1 MFKNMLNSK
10 IVGVGHYLPERV
22 VTNFDLEKM
31 MDTSDEWIRER
42 SGIEQR
48 RFAKFGVD
56 TTANMGTKAA
66 RMALDRAG
74 LKPDDVDF
82 IVFATLSPDYYFPGP
97 GVTVQQEL
105 GIKTVGALDVRNQ
118 CSGFLYG
125 LSVADQFIKT
135 GMYKTILVIGSE
147 IHSNGLDLTTRGRA
161 VSVLFGDGA
170 GAVVMQAETD
180 PTKGILSTH
189 LHSQG
194 EFADV
199 LCVKAPGNF
208 KELKFYPGMLE
219 DFDMITPQMD
229 GQLVF
234 KNAVTRFYEVINEA
248 LVANNYT
255 KEDVDMLVV
264 HQANLRIC
272 QFLQR
277 QMRLPDEKVYNNIQK
292 YGNTTAATI
301 PIILSELWEQ
311 NRIKPNDLYALSA
324 FGSGFTWASALIR
337 W

>member
-1 MFKNMLNSK
+1 MLQSK
-10 IVGVGHYLPERV
+10 IVGAGHYLPERV

-31 MDTSDEWIRER
+31 MDTSNEWIIER

-48 RFAKFGVD
+48 RFATFGVD

-66 RMALDRAG
+66 RMALERAG
-74 LKPDDVDF
+74 LTPDDVDF
-82 IVFATLSPDYYFPGP
+82 IIFATLSPDYYFPGP
-97 GVTVQQEL
+97 GVTVQKEL
-105 GIKTVGALDVRNQ
+105 GIRTVGALDIRNQ
-118 CSGFLYG
+118 CSGFIYG
-125 LSVADQFIKT
+125 LSVADQYIKT

-161 VSVLFGDGA
+161 VGVLFGDGA
-170 GAVVMQAETD
+170 GAVVMQPETD
-180 PTKGILSTH
+180 PKKGVLSTH

-199 LCVKAPGNF
+199 LCVKSPGNF
-208 KELKFYPGMLE
+208 RETKFYPGMLE

-234 KNAVTRFYEVINEA
+234 KNAVTRFAEVIMEGLA
-248 LVANNYT
+248 ANNYT
-255 KEDVDMLVV
+255 KDDIDMLVV

-311 NRIKPNDLYALSA
+311 NRLKPNDLLVLSA
-324 FGSGFTWASALIR
+324 FGSGFTWASAIIR

>member
-1 MFKNMLNSK
+1 MLQSK
-10 IVGVGHYLPERV
+10 IVGAGHYLPERV
-22 VTNFDLEKM
+22 VTNFDLEKI
-31 MDTSDEWIRER
+31 MDTSDEWIKER

-48 RFAKFGVD
+48 RYATFGVD

-82 IVFATLSPDYYFPGP
+82 IVFATLSPDYYFPGS
-97 GVTVQQEL
+97 GVLVQQEL

-118 CSGFLYG
+118 CTGFLYG
-125 LSVADQFIKT
+125 LAIADQFIKT

-147 IHSNGLDLTTRGRA
+147 IQTNGLDLTTRGRGVA
-161 VSVLFGDGA
+161 VLFGDGA
-170 GAVVMQAETD
+170 GAVVLQSETD
-180 PTKGILSTH
+180 PKKGILSNH

-194 EFADV
+194 EFADL

-208 KELKFYPGMLE
+208 KETKFYPGMLE
-219 DFDMITPQMD
+219 DIDMITPQMD

-234 KNAVTRFYEVINEA
+234 KNAVTRFAEVIQEA
-248 LVANNYT
+248 LAANNYT
-255 KEDVDMLVV
+255 KEDIDMLVV

-277 QMRLPDEKVYNNIQK
+277 QLKLPDEKMYNNIQK

-311 NRIKPNDLYALSA
+311 NRLKPNDLVMLSA
-324 FGSGFTWASALIR
+324 FGSGFTWASTLIR

>member
-1 MFKNMLNSK
+1 MLQSK
-10 IVGVGHYLPERV
+10 IVGAGHYLPEKI
-22 VTNFDLEKM
+22 VTNKDLELL

-42 SGIEQR
+42 SGIEER

-56 TTANMGTKAA
+56 TTANMGTKAS
-66 RMALDRAG
+66 RIALQRAG
-74 LKPDDVDF
+74 LTPDDVDF
-82 IVFATLSPDYYFPGP
+82 IIFATLSPDYYFPGP

-105 GIKTVGALDVRNQ
+105 GIKTVGALDIRNQ
-118 CSGFLYG
+118 CTGFIYA

-147 IHSNGLDLTTRGRA
+147 FQSNGLDLTTRGRG

-170 GAVVMQAETD
+170 GAVVIQAEHD
-180 PTKGILSTH
+180 PKKGILSSH

-194 EFADV
+194 EFADA
-199 LCVKAPGNF
+199 LCVKAPGNL
-208 KELKFYPGMLE
+208 KEKKFYDGMLE
-219 DFDMITPQMD
+219 DFDMIAPTMD

-234 KNAVTRFYEVINEA
+234 KNAVTRFGEVIIEA
-248 LVANNYT
+248 LVANGYT
-255 KEDVDMLVV
+255 KDDIDMLVV

-277 QMRLPDEKVYNNIQK
+277 QLRLPDEKIYNNIQK

-311 NRIKPNDLYALSA
+311 NRIKPNDLFMLAA
-324 FGSGFTWASALIR
+324 FGSGFTWASTLIR

>member
-1 MFKNMLNSK
+1 MLQSK
-10 IVGVGHYLPERV
+10 ITGAGHYLPERV

-31 MDTSDEWIRER
+31 MDTSNEWIVER

-48 RFAKFGVD
+48 RFATFGVD

-74 LKPDDVDF
+74 LTPDDVDF
-82 IVFATLSPDYYFPGP
+82 IIFATLSPDYYFPGP
-97 GVTVQQEL
+97 GVTVQKEL

-147 IHSNGLDLTTRGRA
+147 IHSNGLDMTTRGRA

-180 PTKGILSTH
+180 PNKGILSTH

-199 LCVKAPGNF
+199 LCVKSPGNF
-208 KELKFYPGMLE
+208 KEQKFYQGMLE
-219 DFDMITPQMD
+219 DYDMITPQMD

-234 KNAVTRFYEVINEA
+234 KNAVTRFAEVIMEGLA
-248 LVANNYT
+248 ANNYT
-255 KEDVDMLVV
+255 KEDIDMLVV

-277 QMRLPDEKVYNNIQK
+277 QLRLPDEKIYNNIQK
-292 YGNTTAATI
+292 YGNTTAATV

-311 NRIKPNDLYALSA
+311 NRLKPNDLLVLSA
-324 FGSGFTWASALIR
+324 FGSGFTWASAVIR

>member
-1 MFKNMLNSK
+1 MLHSK
-10 IVGVGHYLPERV
+10 IVGAGHYLPERV
-22 VTNFDLEKM
+22 VTNKDLESL

-42 SGIEQR
+42 SGIEER
-48 RFAKFGVD
+48 RFATFGVD

-66 RMALDRAG
+66 RIAIERAG
-74 LKPDDVDF
+74 MTPDDIDF

-97 GVTVQQEL
+97 GVTVQKEL

-118 CSGFLYG
+118 CSGFIYG

-147 IHSNGLDLTTRGRA
+147 IHSNGLDLTTRGRG

-170 GAVVMQAETD
+170 GAVVLQAEQDT
-180 PTKGILSTH
+180 TKGILSTH
-189 LHSQG
+189 LHSEG
-194 EFADV
+194 EFSDV

-208 KELKFYPGMLE
+208 KEVKFYPGMLE
-219 DFDMITPQMD
+219 DFDMIAPVMD

-234 KNAVTRFYEVINEA
+234 KNAITRFGEVITEA
-248 LVANNYT
+248 LDANGY
-255 KEDVDMLVV
+255 KKDDLDMLVV

-311 NRIKPNDLYALSA
+311 KRIKPNDLYMLAA

>member
-1 MFKNMLNSK
+1 MLQSK
-10 IVGVGHYLPERV
+10 IVGAGHYVPERV
-22 VTNFDLEKM
+22 VTNFDLEKL
-31 MDTSDEWIRER
+31 MDTSDQWIKER

-48 RFAKFGVD
+48 RFATFGVD

-66 RMALDRAG
+66 RIALDRAG

-97 GVTVQQEL
+97 GVSVQHEL
-105 GIKTVGALDVRNQ
+105 GIRTVGALDVRDQ
-118 CSGFLYG
+118 CCGFIYG

-147 IHSNGLDLTTRGRA
+147 LQSNGLDLTTRGRG
-161 VSVLFGDGA
+161 VGVLFGDGA
-170 GAVVMQAETD
+170 GAVVLQAETD
-180 PTKGILSTH
+180 PKKGILSSH

-194 EFADV
+194 EFADL
-199 LCVKAPGNF
+199 LCAKSPGNF
-208 KELKFYPGMLE
+208 KEKKFYPGISE
-219 DFDMITPQMD
+219 DFEMITPQMD
-229 GQLVF
+229 GQAVF
-234 KNAVTRFYEVINEA
+234 KHAVTRFGEVIGEA
-248 LVANNYT
+248 LAANNYT
-255 KEDVDMLVV
+255 KEDLSMLVV

-272 QFLQR
+272 QFLQK
-277 QMRLPDEKVYNNIQK
+277 QLRLPDEKIYNNIQK

-311 NRIKPNDLYALSA
+311 DRLKPNDLVMLAA
-324 FGSGFTWASALIR
+324 FGSGFTWASSLIR

>member
-1 MFKNMLNSK
+1 MLQSK
-10 IVGVGHYLPERV
+10 IVGAGHYLPERV
-22 VTNFDLEKM
+22 VTNFDLEKI
-31 MDTSDEWIRER
+31 MDTSDEWIKER

-48 RFAKFGVD
+48 RYATFGVD

-82 IVFATLSPDYYFPGP
+82 IVFATLSPDYYFPGS
-97 GVTVQQEL
+97 GVLVQQEL

-118 CSGFLYG
+118 CTGFLYG
-125 LSVADQFIKT
+125 LAIADQFIKT

-147 IHSNGLDLTTRGRA
+147 IQTNGLDLTTRGRGVA
-161 VSVLFGDGA
+161 VLFGDGA
-170 GAVVMQAETD
+170 GAVVLQSETD
-180 PTKGILSTH
+180 PNKGILSNH

-194 EFADV
+194 EFADL

-208 KELKFYPGMLE
+208 KETKFYPGMLE
-219 DFDMITPQMD
+219 DIDMITPQMD

-234 KNAVTRFYEVINEA
+234 KNAVTRFAEVIQEA
-248 LVANNYT
+248 LAANNYT
-255 KEDVDMLVV
+255 KEDIDMLVV

-277 QMRLPDEKVYNNIQK
+277 QLKLPDEKMYNNIQK

-311 NRIKPNDLYALSA
+311 NRLKPNDLVMLSA
-324 FGSGFTWASALIR
+324 FGSGFTWASTLIR

>member
-1 MFKNMLNSK
+1 MLQSK
-10 IVGVGHYLPERV
+10 IVGAGHYLPERI
-22 VTNFDLEKM
+22 VTNKDLEAL

-42 SGIEQR
+42 SGIEER
-48 RFAKFGVD
+48 RFATFGVD
-56 TTANMGTKAA
+56 TTSNMGTKAA
-66 RMALDRAG
+66 RIALQRAG
-74 LKPDDVDF
+74 LTPDDIDF

-97 GVTVQQEL
+97 GVSVQKEL

-118 CSGFLYG
+118 CTGFIYG

-147 IHSNGLDLTTRGRA
+147 IHSNGLDLTTRGRG

-170 GAVVMQAETD
+170 GAVILQAESD
-180 PTKGILSTH
+180 PKKGILSTH

-194 EFADV
+194 EFAEA
-199 LCVKAPGNF
+199 LCVKAPGNL
-208 KELKFYPGMLE
+208 KEKKFFDGMLE
-219 DFDMITPQMD
+219 DFDMIAPYMD

-234 KNAVTRFYEVINEA
+234 KNAITRFSEVITEA
-248 LVANNYT
+248 LVANGYT
-255 KEDVDMLVV
+255 KEDLDMLVV

-272 QFLQR
+272 QFLQK

-292 YGNTTAATI
+292 YGNTTAATV

-311 NRIKPNDLYALSA
+311 DRIKPNDLFMLAA
-324 FGSGFTWASALIR
+324 FGSGFTWGSALIR